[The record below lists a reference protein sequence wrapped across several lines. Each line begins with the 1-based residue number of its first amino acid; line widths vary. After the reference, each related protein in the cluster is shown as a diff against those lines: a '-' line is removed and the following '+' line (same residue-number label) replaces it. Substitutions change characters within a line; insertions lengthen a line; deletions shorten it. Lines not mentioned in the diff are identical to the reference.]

1 MQIEWDAK
9 KNAAN
14 KRKHGLSFEEASELF
29 TSGVDYLEVFDAA
42 HSEEEDRF
50 INIGPVKRGV
60 IVVVTTVPEDTVL
73 RIVSARPATS
83 REAGMWAKQMKG
95 KADV

>member
-14 KRKHGLSFEEASELF
+14 KRKHGLSFEEASEL
-29 TSGVDYLEVFDAA
+29 GVDYLEVFDAA

-50 INIGPVKRGV
+50 INIGAVRRGA

-83 REAGMWAKQMKG
+83 REAEMWAKQMKG